1 MTSVRLFTILCAL
14 LALAGCAAPYQPYV
28 SENAGKVRIKLANGS
43 NFSSVAGNL
52 RTSVNGQCGEPVR
65 LPQLFPYFGAPV
77 VQKYPRPGSDAANT
91 YPRAQMFGAS
101 DPTRSD
107 SAELQLAPGRY
118 LFSFFAGIG
127 LSNCGLGAFIDLD
140 PKRQYEIEFRFDT
153 TARQCLISAT
163 RLDES
168 EGRAEWRKYEF
179 LSGEACKK

>member
-1 MTSVRLFTILCAL
+1 MTRVRLFTPLCAL
-14 LALAGCAAPYQPYV
+14 LALAGCAAPYQPFV
-28 SENAGKVRIKLANGS
+28 SETSGKVRIKLANGAI
-43 NFSSVAGNL
+43 FSSVAGNL

-77 VQKYPRPGSDAANT
+77 IQKYPRPGSDPANT
-91 YPRAQMFGAS
+91 YPRAEMFGAS

-153 TARQCLISAT
+153 STRQCLINAT
-163 RLDES
+163 RLDER
-168 EGRAEWRKYEF
+168 EGRMEWRQYAF
-179 LSGEACKK
+179 LNGEACKK